1 MNTNGQISEINFNIG
16 DIFICEWTL
25 PLRVHASGA
34 NIGTMVSRTVRVL
47 VNRILARP
55 ILWFCKHPEALDL
68 KFYFIAGTRL
78 EIESL
83 KQRGTRYR
91 HGIISNLIVVV
102 NSFRH

>member
-1 MNTNGQISEINFNIG
+1 MRSCLNVTI
-16 DIFICEWTL
+16 
-25 PLRVHASGA
+25 VHP
-34 NIGTMVSRTVRVL
+34 MDRTVRVL

-68 KFYFIAGTRL
+68 KFYLIAGTRL

-91 HGIISNLIVVV
+91 HGIISNLIVVIV